1 MAKEEQITAQAAIDR
16 YADMVYRLALS
27 QMKNTTDA
35 DDLFQEVFVRLV
47 RHVQHLESWEHVKA
61 WLIRV
66 TINCAKKHYE
76 QYWNRNVDYMEEPE
90 CVADTGEFYE
100 PPEEH
105 PVREAVQKLPP
116 KYRLVI
122 HLYYYEELPVAEIAR
137 LTEQKENTVKSQMHR
152 AREMLKQIL
161 GKAWETGS

>member
-1 MAKEEQITAQAAIDR
+1 MPKEERITTQAAIDR

-35 DDLFQEVFVRLV
+35 DDLFQEVFIRLV
-47 RHVQHLESWEHVKA
+47 RHVQDLESWEHVKA

-90 CVADTGEFYE
+90 RLADENENFE
-100 PPEEH
+100 LPEEH
-105 PVREAVQKLPP
+105 PVRTAVQKLPP
-116 KYRLVI
+116 KYRLVV
-122 HLYYYEELPVAEIAR
+122 HLYYFEELTVAEIAR
-137 LTEQKENTVKSQMHR
+137 LTEQKESTVKSQMHR
-152 AREMLKQIL
+152 AREMLRTML
-161 GKAWETGS
+161 GESWEGGG

>member
-1 MAKEEQITAQAAIDR
+1 MKLGVKTYTFGYGTHGVIVLILQQIKPK
-16 YADMVYRLALS
+16 Y
-27 QMKNTTDA
+27 
-35 DDLFQEVFVRLV
+35 
-47 RHVQHLESWEHVKA
+47 
-61 WLIRV
+61 
-66 TINCAKKHYE
+66 YE

-90 CVADTGEFYE
+90 RVADTEEIYE

-122 HLYYYEELPVAEIAR
+122 HLYYYEEFSVAEIAR
-137 LTEQKENTVKSQMHR
+137 LTEQKESTVKSQMHR

-161 GKAWETGS
+161 ETGK